1 MLKTMNSESS
11 KTALDSLLGKA
22 SGFQLIDVDKIIEA
36 LMPFMIAMTVLS
48 IIATVAFILYL
59 VQKMRVYK
67 AIMETRDAVREMNER
82 EKAKSSPAPASPAEN
97 S

>member
-1 MLKTMNSESS
+1 MNTDSTKS
-11 KTALDSLLGKA
+11 ALDSLLGK
-22 SGFQLIDVDKIIEA
+22 SDGIQLLDVDKIIEA
-36 LMPFMIAMTVLS
+36 LMPFMIALTVLS
-48 IIATVAFILYL
+48 VIATIAFVLYL

-82 EKAKSSPAPASPAEN
+82 EKAKTTPTPPPAAN